1 MYIFKIKSTSYNNKY
16 NNKLCWVPR
25 RNSIRDDGLI
35 EVYVPETGE
44 YILIR
49 PKELEDEGYDG

>member
-35 EVYVPETGE
+35 EVYVPETSE
-44 YILIR
+44 YILIK
-49 PKELEDEGYDG
+49 PKELEDE